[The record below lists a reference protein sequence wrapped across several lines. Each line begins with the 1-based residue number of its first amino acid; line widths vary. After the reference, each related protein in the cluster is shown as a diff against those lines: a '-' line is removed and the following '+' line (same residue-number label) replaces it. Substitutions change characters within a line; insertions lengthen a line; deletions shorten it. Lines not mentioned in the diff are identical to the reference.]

1 VRRRIELSG
10 DLADFPQHDDL
21 SGDIRLLRFLRGY
34 GHSVT
39 QACAAYRAMLATRKQ
54 HDVERIR
61 AQVLTRP
68 LCAEEMPHGRE
79 IYPMYPI
86 QLSCGVSRAGHL
98 VSIDPLG
105 ALQLVQLIDELGP
118 DKLFEFMI
126 GQAELRQ
133 IIMDE
138 MSATSGALVQSV
150 QIKDLHGLSLSAFRD
165 PRAMQTLQSIIST
178 CTDMYPESLATL
190 YIINAPFFFPVV
202 RTLPPRARAG
212 ARGVARGPH
221 PGEPRCALGS
231 RNSLDTSL
239 APVYR
244 LRSRA
249 CFAQAWSIVSTF
261 VSERT
266 KKKIHV
272 LGTDYAQTLADDVG
286 PRTLEILAQLHKGEL
301 RAVGAATGAGGGTEA
316 MRASGGSPV
325 RRRQASTLQLALQ

>member
-1 VRRRIELSG
+1 MA
-10 DLADFPQHDDL
+10 DLAEFPQHDDL

-34 GHSVT
+34 SHSVT

-54 HDVERIR
+54 YDVERIR
-61 AQVLTRP
+61 AQVLARP

-86 QLSCGVSRAGHL
+86 QLNCGVSRSGHL

-105 ALQLVQLIDELGP
+105 VLQLVPLIDELGP
-118 DKLFEFMI
+118 EKLFEFMI
-126 GQAELRQ
+126 GTAELRQ

-150 QIKDLHGLSLSAFRD
+150 QIKDLHGLSLAAFRD
-165 PRAMQTLQSIIST
+165 ARAMQTLQSILST

-202 RTLPPRARAG
+202 RAEPRTRAEPCAPRERAVGPSPPCPPLRARAY
-212 ARGVARGPH
+212 P
-221 PGEPRCALGS
+221 E
-231 RNSLDTSL
+231 
-239 APVYR
+239 
-244 LRSRA
+244 
-249 CFAQAWSIVSTF
+249 QAWSIVSNF

-286 PRTLEILAQLHKGEL
+286 PQTLEILAKLHAGEL
-301 RAVGAATGAGGGTEA
+301 RSLGAAAASGGGREA
-316 MRASGGSPV
+316 MRANGGSPQLRLREV
-325 RRRQASTLQLALQ
+325 SKALVASH